1 MVAISAQSN
10 SSQETVKS
18 IQEGTVK
25 LVSEAEIAKQNI
37 VLIEKRIDILAEQKR
52 KESIPPIHS
61 DPEIQTLDQVNLEA
75 NTDLSPVLKREPKA
89 ESKSEEAQSANI
101 NETHDQSN
109 SVSKNPV
116 SSLQLKNKRSPS
128 RKLKSLRQRRRKLR
142 RRNKLLTMEEI
153 DFESLK
159 RNSRLRKTF

>member
-1 MVAISAQSN
+1 MGTMVALSAQSN

-18 IQEGTVK
+18 IQAGTVK

-52 KESIPPIHS
+52 KESIPPNHS

-89 ESKSEEAQSANI
+89 ESKSILFSI
-101 NETHDQSN
+101 N
-109 SVSKNPV
+109 
-116 SSLQLKNKRSPS
+116 
-128 RKLKSLRQRRRKLR
+128 
-142 RRNKLLTMEEI
+142 
-153 DFESLK
+153 
-159 RNSRLRKTF
+159 